1 MPIFDIIDRSSLIA
15 VAIFVIVPRT
25 NISTGIFEYFNVNLI
40 NSMAPNGDGWRNI
53 LADWLRQVAAVI
65 YESSASS
72 NDDGITKPDDINETL

>member
-1 MPIFDIIDRSSLIA
+1 
-15 VAIFVIVPRT
+15 
-25 NISTGIFEYFNVNLI
+25 
-40 NSMAPNGDGWRNI
+40 